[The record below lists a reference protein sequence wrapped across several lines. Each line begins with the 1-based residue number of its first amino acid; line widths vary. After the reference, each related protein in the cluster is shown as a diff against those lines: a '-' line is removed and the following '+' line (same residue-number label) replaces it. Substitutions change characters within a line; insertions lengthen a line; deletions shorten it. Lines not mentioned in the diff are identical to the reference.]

1 VQEKSVLQFP
11 RISPYESPFQVTLKG
26 VAAGLVGTL
35 AMTTALQVVARLLPA
50 PNPEAARD
58 PDDYSG
64 IDELAS
70 LDDSAPVPPTEQV
83 AERLA
88 HQMFGTELSQ
98 ETRQRLGVGIHWA
111 YGAFWGAL
119 SAQVQLTARPPAVPY
134 GVGLGLLVW
143 AVGPG
148 RLVPALGI
156 YARPSSS
163 GLVRRLLAIALH
175 VLYGVTTAV
184 TLERLS
190 TSR

>member
-1 VQEKSVLQFP
+1 MLQMP
-11 RISPYESPFQVTLKG
+11 RLTPYESPFQVTLKG

-35 AMTTALQVVARLLPA
+35 VMTTALQAIGRVLPA
-50 PNPEAARD
+50 PRATTESD

-64 IDELAS
+64 LEDLEA
-70 LDDSAPVPPTEQV
+70 LDVAPPVPPTEQV

-88 HQMFGTELSQ
+88 SQ
-98 ETRQRLGVGIHWA
+98 VFRTDISRETRQRIGVGIHWA

-134 GVGLGLLVW
+134 GVALGIAVW

-156 YARPSSS
+156 YERPASS
-163 GLVRRLLAIALH
+163 GIVRRVLAIGLH
-175 VLYGVTTAV
+175 VLFGVSTAM

-190 TSR
+190 APR